1 MLLTWPSCGEL
12 IIKCSL
18 ASMHAGLASCE
29 NYPSDKSTPELKIGT
44 TASTKSLNR
53 ILKELDQNN
62 YNRPI
67 ISQLRIKSIRNKFIF
82 FALHI
87 KDSLDNLYHLR
98 QKLKIYFPQHSFY
111 WIAFQDLRYS
121 YWNHGTVPRTGIT
134 SKKIS
139 CNMRGSI
146 RRWLIIENAKIFGS
160 YVKHF
165 WISLR
170 ERNCR
175 ILIGLCQ

>member
-1 MLLTWPSCGEL
+1 MLLTWPSCGDL

-29 NYPSDKSTPELKIGT
+29 FYPSDKSTSELKIGT

-62 YNRPI
+62 SNRPI
-67 ISQLRIKSIRNKFIF
+67 ISQLRIKSIRNKLIF
-82 FALHI
+82 LALHI

-98 QKLKIYFPQHSFY
+98 QNLKIYFPQHSFY
-111 WIAFQDLRYS
+111 WIVFQDLRYS
-121 YWNHGTVPRTGIT
+121 YWNRGTVPRTGIT

-139 CNMRGSI
+139 GG
-146 RRWLIIENAKIFGS
+146 WLLKMLKYLEVMLNIFEFP
-160 YVKHF
+160 YVKEIVESWLGYVNKF
-165 WISLR
+165 L
-170 ERNCR
+170 
-175 ILIGLCQ
+175 